1 MSECSDNVTKKL
13 GNLPPVIDF
22 IAQSKNLGNTA
33 PADPEGAI
41 NKVMGLAGKVISDVL
56 KTKPTAG
63 IQSIPAVLFKKEN
76 SKYLKSYLESINI
89 APNVAGV
96 MINEWDSYRASA
108 ENISKSR
115 DATVY
120 PIKNPLDLLVDEDG
134 NLPPNVAFASMLAV
148 ADWIY
153 KHPNDDAV
161 FISSWSREQFIHS
174 RGQRAKL
181 SNNELEQLSG
191 LGHDFKDASTE
202 IGNITLKLLGI
213 SEVSKDLGSKQYRE
227 NIVPAL
233 GMYALMT
240 ANFKTKEK
248 KIDVRTHTWK
258 FDSSFSIDGSDAN
271 DMGFAQLRKLKNTGR
286 KFINGALYNHIK
298 LTTNKGSDKNNESIS
313 RAIPGIARGEDVS
326 SFADILQEPATT
338 ISQGARNF
346 LGKIPKKIQ
355 DTIKKKQQQEWTT
368 SSAIAPLITIKNLGD
383 EGIKLLHEL
392 SGVISEEDLGH
403 EKNGVFH
410 PYIEAHY
417 VSITA
422 SNDDKKNAFKELFTA
437 YEAENTP
444 LAKFYFKYGL
454 AVTSRALQVG
464 TKIFPQNSHIHRAF
478 AQPVGSTKYNS
489 ANMHLFKLA
498 VLYNVG
504 FSIDKATPEEV
515 LKEFDK
521 VQEDANLLAA
531 INELNKGN
539 NANGKVLIEEIK
551 KFYETHTGGKPG
563 NNIKILAAI
572 HAMSKYTAANNGI
585 KNEDKYNEFTS
596 DITLEIDGITNGFAM
611 TLLPFPMRALG
622 GETLER
628 RLNQTGTYLD
638 KTAQHGINDD
648 TYNDFATLVDKFSSA
663 ETASAYILTNRQ
675 KFKKLKQKYG
685 INKFDVVNDAV
696 FEKNFKEDFN
706 KRNTALYSIFPFV
719 GKDNK
724 LLREVVKYPFMIFNY
739 SGGIKAITEGVASD
753 VVDRA
758 HETLNNL
765 SRNLTGEIPKQ
776 SAKELISF
784 LNTAEEAGIIFG
796 VKPDLPKLKGRLD
809 KIINTTGD
817 PEPSEINGALNF
829 LNQLE
834 VNEEISLEN
843 ISEILIPRFDLA
855 LTEMLGP
862 IKNSTTQANQI
873 AELMFSI
880 FKVKLDAAVKAKLE
894 ELNKKHGT
902 NIGTLPDKEVVLI
915 AKELERYVPRY
926 SGALENSPVNEK
938 NVSEIFTDLMN
949 AGLEEDNKNKLS
961 VTVEYNPPKVGDKK
975 SKSII
980 PSTKVYNSPGAS
992 AIIRAII
999 NMEASVMSETEGLYT
1014 DVLTTFDGVLGQ
1026 PETLEKF
1033 SKEYGKNYLKLNKD
1047 VSIMQDML
1055 DTLNANINKLKDD
1068 GEWKSIGA
1076 AANAW
1081 MEKNAFTREED
1092 YSGIPF
1098 AKALAV
1104 VTLTNTQVQAD
1115 RKALFD
1121 TMNDGPGAISHQ
1133 MFFMDMYPDF
1143 TSKKLTSEEIL
1154 ENSKQTYFF
1163 KSSEYVSNLYQKARE
1178 AAKAAVKKGIG
1189 KDEEDPYLFNL
1200 NIALDAVERVTE
1212 RLDGIVSQPGGIE
1225 KAIQTLSVLNEQS
1238 VLPLLSLTRETAE
1251 YTALEAFVDKL
1262 ESTIPTSKLIRAA
1275 LVGGYGI
1282 AEIDAIQ
1289 GKDKAE
1295 LDRLKF
1301 ALQGTFEMYH
1311 TLASK
1316 EMLSY
1321 FSDLDDAQA
1330 VKMQEFAE
1338 EFINADNVGERLSGF
1353 TPARTLD
1360 SVTDPV
1366 DEIISI
1372 DTTKGSDYGKVFTPP
1387 TRLTLAEIKEKAKNL
1402 PKVAKY
1408 DSAKED
1414 QFVFNR
1420 VGTKSKEK
1428 ILKVKVHSSMVVE
1441 GIELAII
1448 KTIYPDTVVKEGKA
1462 EQIYHHKT
1470 RGGYTAIEVTTG
1482 LNIGITYWE
1491 SELTLKEKVLTYIF
1505 ANSSSSSSNDA
1516 ILKRFS
1522 ATINDNKLPDSF
1534 DSVITVL
1541 DSKPSD
1547 VAETGTDDIGVG
1559 TLGVELDRI
1568 NPVETH
1574 SSTVTSNTIN
1584 KLFHKFQEI
1593 SAPYYASKESKT
1605 AHTNS
1610 LEKVVSA
1617 VAKGLDSVSNI
1628 NLTVEKIDG
1637 ITQGNYLDTLNRVRV
1652 SLSRRPPL
1660 AVNGSTPQEVY
1671 VHEML
1676 HALVNGTIR
1685 ENPLLVIQLR
1695 KLFTQ
1700 TKKELDSSGKHQVFL
1715 EGIDNPTEHDIV
1727 MAKEQYSYVFD
1738 NVKKKEPEQLEEFLV
1753 YAVTNRAMI
1762 SYLSNT
1768 HLKLPVRNS
1777 KLLGKLQHVM
1787 DVLID
1792 LAIRL
1797 LYKKFSRGSNAYVDA
1812 LATMEYLIEAQNKHE
1827 RLANSFQQRL
1837 SVKLTE
1843 EEEKLSTFIS
1853 EKATNILESSGD
1865 SKLVKIRD
1873 SVIGTVGLAMSDN
1886 AKAQAI
1892 KQKLGRMLG
1901 KTARSIYNTY
1911 GKGVLSPELVMLLL
1925 KSRNLVGKTT
1935 QTVSRM
1941 SIEWFNDKLWKST
1954 KGKDISH
1961 YTKEALTNVILRT
1974 GLSGLTN
1981 IQMQPIDIF
1990 NLLGS
1995 NQNIKKQKEKILLH
2009 LKLTVKDAAIKHA
2022 EELGIHA
2029 ATGDSDANLSQL
2041 KNNGHTIAMQFMQN
2055 TVVQDAAKYLEAYA
2069 TLVALDNTDENEVAA
2084 VKELSNA
2091 EFAKD
2096 SVTNGMTDILIY
2108 HATYTEK
2115 VLKDLFEGNPT
2126 QMRFGYIVEKVDN
2139 LHGMVVGKESEIED
2153 MKKAGYTEMYP
2164 LGDLGG
2170 ISENNNIL
2178 FVGHNIPENPFV
2190 SGVFSTAGRRHMG
2203 TSIKEILKSHPDYM
2217 KPNKGINYPKI
2228 NRAIK
2233 RLILADAAKST
2244 SSVSSK
2250 KTNIRPLE
2258 NNQGAIVDFR
2268 VIMNHDRKK
2277 KLLRPDL
2284 EFQNVFANMQSTL
2297 VGRVNTVTVDKA
2309 VVDSL
2314 VWEQIN
2320 IMPTNKDLPFINIL
2334 DEDSP
2339 FYEQYLRLPREIREY
2354 MDKYT
2359 INVEGKP
2366 SFMINAD
2373 QIDQVFGYS
2382 APTITNLKWVKK
2394 NPAVLKH
2401 ARLAEYMLRQIVSY
2415 AKDRIVIATPAV
2427 VARNILS
2434 NTVNL
2439 SIRKIP
2445 FSYITNKYIEGYT
2458 EYRRYTKDLNEA
2470 NVLKAKINANKLPSN
2485 SIESKQYVRL
2495 VQAITANKIHGYS
2508 LLGLNSLVVEDVNT
2522 AATGGYVNRG
2532 LKFLEGTSAG
2542 KFIDKVPTPI
2552 KALSKELLV
2561 AKSSVIYR
2569 GLQHVVQ
2576 LSDFLARYVMI
2587 EYAVNIQ
2594 KQPRNTAVT
2603 EAIEAFVLFDENL
2616 TPALHALDSTGALI
2630 FTAYALRNVRAVK
2643 ALVKKHPGATTLAAG
2658 GDILFGV
2665 DELSA
2670 NILMG
2675 PVPRMF
2681 NYGDIIDV
2689 TADVTAFRIFSDT
2702 F

>member
-1 MSECSDNVTKKL
+1 MTPCGINVTKKL
-13 GNLPPVIDF
+13 GNLPSVIDF
-22 IAQSKNLGNTA
+22 ITRSKTLNDTV
-33 PADPEGAI
+33 PVDSKGAI
-41 NKVMGLAGKVISDVL
+41 NKFMELVDKHIFDIV
-56 KTKPTAG
+56 KTKPIAG
-63 IQSIPAVLFKKEN
+63 IQSIPAVFFKKEN
-76 SKYLKSYLESINI
+76 SKYLKSYLESIDI
-89 APNVAGV
+89 DTSDAAA
-96 MINEWDSYRASA
+96 MIHEWASYRASA
-108 ENISKSR
+108 ENISKPR
-115 DATVY
+115 VHEVAKIAT
-120 PIKNPLDLLVDEDG
+120 KNPLDLLVDEDG

-148 ADWIY
+148 ADWLH
-153 KHPNDDAV
+153 KHPSDTV
-161 FISSWSREQFIHS
+161 FISKWSRTQFMSS
-174 RGQRAKL
+174 RGQAANL
-181 SNNELEQLSG
+181 SNNELEQMSG
-191 LGHDFKDASTE
+191 LGHDYKNASTE

-213 SEVSKDLGSKQYRE
+213 SEVSKDLGIEQYKE

-240 ANFKTKEK
+240 AHFKTKGK
-248 KIDVRTHTWK
+248 KIDVKTHQWK
-258 FDSSFSIDGSDAN
+258 FDSDSP
-271 DMGFAQLRKLKNTGR
+271 GR
-286 KFINGALYNHIK
+286 KFINGALYNHIIF
-298 LTTNKGSDKNNESIS
+298 TSNNESNENNKSIS
-313 RAIPGIARGEDVS
+313 KAIPGIARGEDVS
-326 SFADILQEPATT
+326 STADILQEPATT
-338 ISQGARNF
+338 ISQGVRNF
-346 LGKIPKKIQ
+346 LGKLPKKIR
-355 DTIKKKQQQEWTT
+355 DTIRKKQEQEWTT
-368 SSAIAPLITIKNLGD
+368 SSAIAPLMAIKNLGD

-392 SGVISEEDLGH
+392 SGVISEEDLGY
-403 EKNGVFH
+403 ERNGVFY
-410 PYIEAHY
+410 PYNEAHY
-417 VSITA
+417 VSTTA

-437 YEAENTP
+437 HEAEDTP
-444 LAKFYFKYGL
+444 LAKLYFKYGL
-454 AVTSRALQVG
+454 AVTNRALQVG
-464 TKIFPQNSHIHRAF
+464 TKIFPQNSHIQRAF
-478 AQPVGSTKYNS
+478 VQAVGSTKYTS
-489 ANMHLFKLA
+489 TNMHLFKLA

-515 LKEFDK
+515 LAKFDE
-521 VQEDANLLAA
+521 VQEDVNLLAA
-531 INELNKGN
+531 INELKKGN
-539 NANGKVLIEEIK
+539 DANGKVLIEKIRE
-551 KFYETHTGGKPG
+551 FTETNTGGKPG

-611 TLLPFPMRALG
+611 TLLQFPMRALG

-648 TYNDFATLVDKFSSA
+648 TYNDFAKLVSEFSSA
-663 ETASAYILTNRQ
+663 ETASEYILANEGRKNQ
-675 KFKKLKQKYG
+675 FKALIEKYG
-685 INKFDVVNDAV
+685 KNNFDNVDNAV
-696 FEKNFKEDFN
+696 FEKNFKEAFN
-706 KRNTALYSIFPFV
+706 KRNSALYSIFPFV
-719 GKDNK
+719 DKDNN

-739 SGGIKAITEGVASD
+739 SGGIKAITKGVASD
-753 VVDRA
+753 VVNRA

-765 SRNLTGEIPKQ
+765 SRNLKGAIPKN
-776 SAKELISF
+776 SAKELVSF
-784 LNTAEEAGIIFG
+784 LNTAEEAGVTFLNP
-796 VKPDLPKLKGRLD
+796 VKVNVTSLIGRLN
-809 KIINTTGD
+809 KIINATGD
-817 PEPSEINGALNF
+817 PAQNEINGALNF

-834 VNEEISLEN
+834 INEEISLDS

-855 LTEMLGP
+855 LTKMLGP

-873 AELMFSI
+873 AELMFAI
-880 FKVKLDAAVKAKLE
+880 FKSKLTAAENAKLK
-894 ELNKKHGT
+894 ELNEKYGT
-902 NIGTLPDKEVVLI
+902 EIKTLPDKEVALI
-915 AKELERYVPRY
+915 AKGLERYVPRY
-926 SGALENSPVNEK
+926 SGALENSPVGTDADS
-938 NVSEIFTDLMN
+938 VSAIFTDLMT
-949 AGLEEDNKNKLS
+949 AGLDEDNKNKLA
-961 VTVEYNPPKVGDKK
+961 VTVEYKPSAGESIS

-980 PSTKVYNSPGAS
+980 PSSKVYNSPGAS

-999 NMEASVMSETEGLYT
+999 NMEAAIMSETEGVYT

-1033 SKEYGKNYLKLNKD
+1033 SKEYGKNYLKLNRD

-1055 DTLNANINKLKDD
+1055 DTLNANIEELKKT
-1068 GEWKSIGA
+1068 GEWESSIKV
-1076 AANAW
+1076 AANNW
-1081 MEKNAFTREED
+1081 MEKNAFARVENNKRISFD
-1092 YSGIPF
+1092 N
-1098 AKALAV
+1098 ALAA
-1104 VTLTNTQVQAD
+1104 VTITNDRVQAD

-1121 TMNDGPGAISHQ
+1121 TMNEGPGAISHQ
-1133 MFFMDMYPDF
+1133 MFFTDMYPKF
-1143 TSKKLTSEEIL
+1143 TAKKLTSEEIL
-1154 ENSKQTYFF
+1154 EDNKKTYFF
-1163 KSSEYVSNLYQKARE
+1163 KSSEYVINLHQKARD
-1178 AAKAAVKKGIG
+1178 AARAAVKKGIG
-1189 KDEEDPYLFNL
+1189 KDEKDPYLFNL
-1200 NIALDAVERVTE
+1200 NIALDAVAQIKQ
-1212 RLDGIVSQPGGIE
+1212 RLTGIIYQSEGIE

-1238 VLPLLSLTRETAE
+1238 VLPLLRLTKETVE
-1251 YTALEAFVDKL
+1251 YTELEAFLNKL
-1262 ESTIPTSKLIRAA
+1262 ESSIATNKLIKAT

-1289 GKDKAE
+1289 GKDKVE
-1295 LDRLKF
+1295 LDRLKL

-1330 VKMQEFAE
+1330 VEMQEFAE

-1353 TPARTLD
+1353 TSARTLD

-1372 DTTKGSDYGKVFTPP
+1372 DTTTKLTPE
-1387 TRLTLAEIKEKAKNL
+1387 EIKEKAKNL
-1402 PKVAKY
+1402 PKVEKY

-1414 QFVFNR
+1414 QFVL
-1420 VGTKSKEK
+1420 TKWAEGQQV
-1428 ILKVKVHSSMVVE
+1428 KVKAYSSMLID
-1441 GIELAII
+1441 GIEVVIT
-1448 KTIYPDTVVKEGKA
+1448 KTVYNDWVINSRTNLTEEVY
-1462 EQIYHHKT
+1462 YHKPN
-1470 RGGYTAIEVTTG
+1470 GGYTAVEVETG
-1482 LNIGITYWE
+1482 MTVGNTSKG
-1491 SELTLKEKVLTYIF
+1491 SELSLKELALTRIL
-1505 ANSSSSSSNDA
+1505 SQGIQQSRELISNN
-1516 ILKRFS
+1516 KR
-1522 ATINDNKLPDSF
+1522 PDPSGP
-1534 DSVITVL
+1534 VITVL
-1541 DSKPSD
+1541 AKKPSD
-1547 VAETGTDDIGVG
+1547 AAETGTDAAGVG

-1593 SAPYYASKESKT
+1593 SAPYYTSKESKA
-1605 AHTNS
+1605 AHTNA
-1610 LEKVVSA
+1610 LEKVLSA
-1617 VAKGLDSVSNI
+1617 MSEGLDSVSNI

-1652 SLSRRPPL
+1652 SLSRTPPL
-1660 AVNGSTPQEVY
+1660 AINGSTPQEVY

-1695 KLFTQ
+1695 KLFNQ

-1715 EGIDNPTEHDIV
+1715 AGIDTPTEHDIA

-1753 YAVTNRAMI
+1753 YAVTNRSMI

-1768 HLKLPVRNS
+1768 NLKLPVRNS

-1843 EEEKLSTFIS
+1843 EENKLSTFIS

-1865 SKLVKIRD
+1865 SKLAKIRD
-1873 SVIGTVGLAMSDN
+1873 SVIGTVGLAMSEN

-1974 GLSGLTN
+1974 GLSGLTK
-1981 IQMQPIDIF
+1981 IQMEPIDIF

-2009 LKLTVKDAAIKHA
+2009 LKLTVKDTAIKHA

-2029 ATGDSDANLSQL
+2029 ATGDSDANLGQL

-2069 TLVALDNTDENEVAA
+2069 TLVALDNTDDREIDA
-2084 VKELSNA
+2084 VKELSVA

-2096 SVTNGMTDILIY
+2096 PVNNGMTDILLY

-2126 QMRFGYIVEKVDN
+2126 QMRFGYVVEKVDN
-2139 LHGMVVGKESEIED
+2139 LHGMVVGKESEIET

-2170 ISENNNIL
+2170 VSESDNVL
-2178 FVGHNIPENPFV
+2178 FVGRNIPENPFV

-2203 TSIKEILKSHPDYM
+2203 TSIKEILKSHPDYK
-2217 KPNKGINYPKI
+2217 KPNGGIDYPKI
-2228 NRAIK
+2228 NRVIK
-2233 RLILADAAKST
+2233 KLIIDDAAKST

-2258 NNQGAIVDFR
+2258 NDQGAIVDFR

-2297 VGRVNTVTVDKA
+2297 VGRVNTVSVDKA

-2320 IMPTNKDLPFINIL
+2320 IMPTNKDLPFIDIL

-2359 INVEGKP
+2359 INGK
-2366 SFMINAD
+2366 FMVNAD

-2382 APTITNLKWVKK
+2382 APTITNLKWVKR

-2439 SIRKIP
+2439 TIRKIP

-2470 NVLKAKINANKLPSN
+2470 NVLKAKIDANKLSAN
-2485 SIESKQYVRL
+2485 SPESKQYVRL
-2495 VQAITANKIHGYS
+2495 VQAVTANKIHGYS
-2508 LLGLNSLVVEDVNT
+2508 LLGLNSLIVEDVNT

-2542 KFIDKVPTPI
+2542 KFLDNVPTSI
-2552 KALSKELLV
+2552 KGVSKELIV

-2587 EYAVNIQ
+2587 EYAVNVQ
-2594 KQPRNTAVT
+2594 KQPRNTAVM

-2643 ALVKKHPGATTLAAG
+2643 ALVKKHPGTTTLAAG

-2665 DELSA
+2665 DEISA

-2689 TADVTAFRIFSDT
+2689 TADVTAFRIFSDAVSN
-2702 F
+2702 